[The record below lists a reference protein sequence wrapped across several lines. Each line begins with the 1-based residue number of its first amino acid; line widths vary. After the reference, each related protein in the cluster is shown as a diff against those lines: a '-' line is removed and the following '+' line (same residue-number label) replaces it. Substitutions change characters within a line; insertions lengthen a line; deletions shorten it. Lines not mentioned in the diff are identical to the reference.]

1 MKLKYFS
8 PDIEIIK
15 FDFNESLLVESTTL
29 PPEVVDK
36 DEGDEDL

>member
-15 FDFNESLLVESTTL
+15 FDFNESLLVESTTT
-29 PPEVVDK
+29 PVIDK
-36 DEGDEDL
+36 DDGDEDI

>member
-1 MKLKYFS
+1 MKSKYFS

-15 FDFNESLLVESTTL
+15 FDFNESLLVESTTD
-29 PPEVVDK
+29 PEIIDK